1 VSFEVSD
8 TGMGIE
14 PEALSEI
21 FEAFTQTKA
30 GAAAGGTGLGLA
42 ISRRLLDRMGA
53 ELQVESAPGAGS
65 RFSFALPLVPAGE
78 APARDGEAGE
88 PSLDARLAPGQQ
100 VTALV
105 VDDSTVSRRIL
116 GSLLESAGLQVITA
130 TGGVEGVAVA
140 TSLRPDVIFMDVKM
154 ADLDG
159 FTATRRLAAD
169 ERTARIPVIAVTASA
184 LGNSRQA
191 AKEAGCVAHL
201 PKPVRAQAVFAALQT
216 HLGLVFVSDGLPPVL
231 DEAHGG
237 SVMHDPKLAAR
248 LRAAVAIGDVT
259 ELEAIAAVLVRGT
272 EAEAAVGQ
280 RLARLAANFDF
291 EGVRD
296 LSLSL
301 EGTGATD
308 HVS

>member
-1 VSFEVSD
+1 
-8 TGMGIE
+8 M
-14 PEALSEI
+14 
-21 FEAFTQTKA
+21 
-30 GAAAGGTGLGLA
+30 
-42 ISRRLLDRMGA
+42 
-53 ELQVESAPGAGS
+53 
-65 RFSFALPLVPAGE
+65 
-78 APARDGEAGE
+78 
-88 PSLDARLAPGQQ
+88 
-100 VTALV
+100 
-105 VDDSTVSRRIL
+105 
-116 GSLLESAGLQVITA
+116 
-130 TGGVEGVAVA
+130 A

-184 LGNSRQA
+184 LGDSRQA
-191 AKEAGCVAHL
+191 AKDAGCVAHL
-201 PKPVRAQAVFAALQT
+201 PKPVRAQAVFAALQA
-216 HLGLVFVSDGLPPVL
+216 HLGLIFVSDGLPTVL
-231 DEAHGG
+231 DQMHAG

-259 ELEAIAAVLVRGT
+259 ELEAIAAVLVRGSET
-272 EAEAAVGQ
+272 EAVVGQ

-301 EGTGATD
+301 EGTNAAD